1 MAVHLAGAIPVFA
14 DISPTTFSLSLSS
27 IKEKLT
33 SKTRGIIIVHFAGI
47 VTPDYRHIL
56 DFCNEHNLFVIEDA
70 AHAPGATYDNK
81 YIGTLASIGCFSF
94 FPSKVITSA
103 EGGMLTTN
111 DAEIAAFARS
121 HQNRGLLLDSST
133 ELYALPGRNVRLS
146 EFNALLGRSQLRH
159 LSEYI
164 DKRRKLAKLYY
175 SRLSQLNNI
184 TLPSSFSLKTASF
197 WKFPALLLLN
207 LNSL

>member
-1 MAVHLAGAIPVFA
+1 MWKVKHGSNVSSFEYEFSQYINCDHAAQLTLALLLLIALNYDVSGYEVIVPVQTFIATGMAVHLAGAIPVFA

-70 AHAPGATYDNK
+70 AHAPGA
-81 YIGTLASIGCFSF
+81 IEISILERLLALAVF

-111 DAEIAAFARS
+111 DAELRP
-121 HQNRGLLLDSST
+121 LLV
-133 ELYALPGRNVRLS
+133 P
-146 EFNALLGRSQLRH
+146 
-159 LSEYI
+159 
-164 DKRRKLAKLYY
+164 K
-175 SRLSQLNNI
+175 
-184 TLPSSFSLKTASF
+184 
-197 WKFPALLLLN
+197 
-207 LNSL
+207 